1 MLFWL
6 LEGRLGATVGSLG
19 AVGARA
25 VLTAV
30 SKTQLTTKKNEL
42 QINLVAANL
51 GSKEKT
57 LLIELV
63 LMVR

>member
-19 AVGARA
+19 AVGAGA

-42 QINLVAANL
+42 QINLVAQIWEAKKN
-51 GSKEKT
+51 T
-57 LLIELV
+57 V
-63 LMVR
+63 D